1 MRRVI
6 NMKKVIIF
14 ILSIIIILLSGI
26 IVNKVYLYYKD
37 SQDYRNVREFKPIQE
52 ELNEEED
59 NFREDKL
66 FNINS
71 DYKFWISINDT
82 EIDYPVVQGKD
93 NDFYLKHNFNR
104 KESIS
109 GCLFVD
115 SNNNIDKDKNIV
127 VYGHNMRNGT
137 MFNNINKFK
146 DEEVFLNNN
155 IEIIKNKNKYTYEVF
170 SVYVESVY
178 DLDIRISFLTDKD
191 YLDYLDI
198 LCKKS
203 LYLKEID
210 IKETDDI
217 ITLITCSY
225 EYNDART
232 VVHAIRRN
240 ISEKI

>member
-1 MRRVI
+1 
-6 NMKKVIIF
+6 MKKIIIF

-26 IVNKVYLYYKD
+26 IVNKAYLYHKD
-37 SQDYRNVREFKPIQE
+37 LQDYSDIREFKPIQE
-52 ELNEEED
+52 VLYEEEN

-71 DYKFWISINDT
+71 DYKFWISICNT
-82 EIDYPVVQGKD
+82 KIDYPVVQGKD

-104 KESIS
+104 EESIS
-109 GCLFVD
+109 GCLFVNY
-115 SNNNIDKDKNIV
+115 NNNIDKDKNIV

-146 DEEVFLNNN
+146 DEEFFLNND
-155 IEIIKNKNKYTYEVF
+155 IEIIKNENKYIYEVF
-170 SVYVESVY
+170 SVYVELVY
-178 DLDIRISFLTDKD
+178 DLDIRISFLNDKD
-191 YLDYLDI
+191 YLDYLEM

-203 LYLKEID
+203 LYLKEAD

-240 ISEKI
+240 I